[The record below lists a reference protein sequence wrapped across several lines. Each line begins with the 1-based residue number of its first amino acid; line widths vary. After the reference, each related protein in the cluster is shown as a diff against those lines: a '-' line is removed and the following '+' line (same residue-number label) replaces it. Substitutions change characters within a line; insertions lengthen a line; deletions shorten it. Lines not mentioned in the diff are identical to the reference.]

1 MPAATPIH
9 TWHWVAFIGGVLV
22 FVLLDLFVFHRGNRP
37 VTMKNALFWTSVTV
51 AMALG
56 FAVLLV
62 PWRGRVEATEFL
74 TGYIIELSLSM
85 DNVFVIALI
94 FAYFRV
100 PTEYQHRVLFFGF
113 IDALIMRGT
122 FIALGTVVVAKFHWV
137 LYLLGLLLLFSGVKM
152 MFSKQEG
159 IEPEKNPL
167 IRLAR
172 RIFPVSPTF
181 DGARFFTRLN
191 PHPSTEAEDS
201 NSAPLDRAS
210 IRAGSGSGATATA
223 AVSGAVAESI
233 LRPKGRLALTPLA
246 IVLLAVETTDLVFA
260 IDSIPAIFSITNKP
274 FIIFTSNIFAILGL
288 RSLYFVLVGA
298 LKYFRYLKYG
308 LALVLVFV
316 GLKMLGEK
324 VLPIPAF
331 HSLIIVGSIIL
342 VSILLSVFRAKHEPE
357 PKAAEPDAE
366 APVGK
371 DQA

>member
-1 MPAATPIH
+1 MPAATPIT
-9 TWHWVAFIGGVLV
+9 TWHWVAFIGSVLV

-51 AMALG
+51 ALALG
-56 FAVLLV
+56 FAGLLL
-62 PWRGRVEATEFL
+62 PWRGREEATEFL

-94 FAYFRV
+94 FAYFKV
-100 PTEYQHRVLFFGF
+100 PTQYKHRVLFFGF

-172 RIFPVSPTF
+172 RIFPVAPSF

-191 PHPSTEAEDS
+191 
-201 NSAPLDRAS
+201 
-210 IRAGSGSGATATA
+210 
-223 AVSGAVAESI
+223 
-233 LRPKGRLALTPLA
+233 GRLALTPLA

-298 LKYFRYLKYG
+298 LEYFRYLKYG

-324 VLPIPAF
+324 LIHITAST
-331 HSLIIVGSIIL
+331 SLVIVGSIIL
-342 VSILLSVFRAKHEPE
+342 ISILLSVFHAKHPR
-357 PKAAEPDAE
+357 
-366 APVGK
+366 
-371 DQA
+371 

>member
-1 MPAATPIH
+1 MPAATPIT
-9 TWHWVAFIGGVLV
+9 TWHWVAFIGSVLV

-37 VTMKNALFWTSVTV
+37 VTMKNALFWTMVTV
-51 AMALG
+51 VLALG
-56 FAVLLV
+56 FNALLLG
-62 PWRGRVEATEFL
+62 WRGKKEATEFL

-94 FAYFRV
+94 FAYFKV

-122 FIALGTVVVAKFHWV
+122 FIALGTVVVKQFHWV

-152 MFSKQEG
+152 MLSKQEG
-159 IEPEKNPL
+159 VEPEKNPL

-172 RIFPVSPTF
+172 RIFPVAPSY
-181 DGARFFTRLN
+181 DGAHFFTRLN
-191 PHPSTEAEDS
+191 
-201 NSAPLDRAS
+201 
-210 IRAGSGSGATATA
+210 
-223 AVSGAVAESI
+223 
-233 LRPKGRLALTPLA
+233 GRFALTPLA

-260 IDSIPAIFSITNKP
+260 IDSIPAIFSITQDP

-298 LKYFRYLKYG
+298 LEYFRYLKYG

-324 VLPIPAF
+324 LVPISAST
-331 HSLIIVGSIIL
+331 SLLIVGGIIL
-342 VSILLSVFRAKHEPE
+342 ISILLSVFRAKHPV
-357 PKAAEPDAE
+357 KAD
-366 APVGK
+366 
-371 DQA
+371 

>member
-1 MPAATPIH
+1 MPAATPIL
-9 TWHWVAFIGGVLV
+9 TWHWVAFIGSVLV
-22 FVLLDLFVFHRGNRP
+22 YVLLDLFVFHRGNRP

-51 AMALG
+51 ALALG
-56 FAVLLV
+56 FAGLLL
-62 PWRGRVEATEFL
+62 PWRGREEATEFL

-94 FAYFRV
+94 FAYFQV

-172 RIFPVSPTF
+172 RIFPVAPSF

-191 PHPSTEAEDS
+191 
-201 NSAPLDRAS
+201 
-210 IRAGSGSGATATA
+210 
-223 AVSGAVAESI
+223 
-233 LRPKGRLALTPLA
+233 GRLALTPLA
-246 IVLLAVETTDLVFA
+246 IVLLAVESADLVFA

-298 LKYFRYLKYG
+298 LEYFRYLKFG

-324 VLPIPAF
+324 LVHISAST
-331 HSLIIVGSIIL
+331 SLVIVGAIIL
-342 VSILLSVFRAKHEPE
+342 VSILLSVFRVKHEHP
-357 PKAAEPDAE
+357 PKPTG
-366 APVGK
+366 PTP
-371 DQA
+371 

>member
-1 MPAATPIH
+1 
-9 TWHWVAFIGGVLV
+9 
-22 FVLLDLFVFHRGNRP
+22 P

-56 FAVLLV
+56 FAVLLLA
-62 PWRGRVEATEFL
+62 WRGKKEATEFL

-94 FAYFRV
+94 FAYFQV

-122 FIALGTVVVAKFHWV
+122 FIALGTVVVKQFHWV

-152 MFSKQEG
+152 MLSKQEG
-159 IEPEKNPL
+159 VEPEKNPL

-172 RIFPVSPTF
+172 RIFPVAPAY

-191 PHPSTEAEDS
+191 
-201 NSAPLDRAS
+201 
-210 IRAGSGSGATATA
+210 
-223 AVSGAVAESI
+223 
-233 LRPKGRLALTPLA
+233 GRFALTPLA

-260 IDSIPAIFSITNKP
+260 IDSIPAIFSITQDP

-298 LKYFRYLKYG
+298 LEYFRYLKYG

-324 VLPIPAF
+324 LVPISAST
-331 HSLIIVGSIIL
+331 SLLIVGCIIL
-342 VSILLSVFRAKHEPE
+342 ISILLSVCRAKHQ
-357 PKAAEPDAE
+357 D
-366 APVGK
+366 
-371 DQA
+371 

>member
-9 TWHWVAFIGGVLV
+9 TWHWAAFIGGVLV

-37 VTMKNALFWTSVTV
+37 VTMKNALFWTTVTV
-51 AMALG
+51 VMALG
-56 FAVLLV
+56 FAGLLV
-62 PWRGRVEATEFL
+62 PWRGEEEATEFL

-94 FAYFRV
+94 FAYFQV

-113 IDALIMRGT
+113 IDALIMRGS
-122 FIALGTVVVAKFHWV
+122 FIAVGTVLIAKMRWI
-137 LYLLGLLLLFSGVKM
+137 LYLLGLLLLYSGVKM
-152 MFSKQEG
+152 MLSKQEG
-159 IEPEKNPL
+159 VEPERNPL

-172 RIFPVSPTF
+172 RVFPVAPSF

-191 PHPSTEAEDS
+191 
-201 NSAPLDRAS
+201 
-210 IRAGSGSGATATA
+210 
-223 AVSGAVAESI
+223 
-233 LRPKGRLALTPLA
+233 GRFALTPLA

-316 GLKMLGEK
+316 GVKMLAEK
-324 VLPIPAF
+324 LF
-331 HSLIIVGSIIL
+331 HLSASTSLIIVGSIIL
-342 VSILLSVFRAKHEPE
+342 ISILLSVFRVKEEPVPKPARPE
-357 PKAAEPDAE
+357 P
-366 APVGK
+366 
-371 DQA
+371 

>member
-1 MPAATPIH
+1 
-9 TWHWVAFIGGVLV
+9 
-22 FVLLDLFVFHRGNRP
+22 
-37 VTMKNALFWTSVTV
+37 
-51 AMALG
+51 
-56 FAVLLV
+56 
-62 PWRGRVEATEFL
+62 
-74 TGYIIELSLSM
+74 M

-94 FAYFRV
+94 FAYFKV
-100 PTEYQHRVLFFGF
+100 PTQYQHRVLFFGF

-159 IEPEKNPL
+159 VEPEKNPL

-172 RIFPVSPTF
+172 RFFPVAPAF
-181 DGARFFTRLN
+181 DGPRFFTRLN
-191 PHPSTEAEDS
+191 
-201 NSAPLDRAS
+201 
-210 IRAGSGSGATATA
+210 
-223 AVSGAVAESI
+223 
-233 LRPKGRLALTPLA
+233 GRFALTPLA

-298 LKYFRYLKYG
+298 LEYFRFLKYG

-324 VLPIPAF
+324 LLHISAST
-331 HSLIIVGSIIL
+331 SLIIVGSIIL
-342 VSILLSVFRAKHEPE
+342 GSILLSIFRVKHEHE
-357 PKAAEPDAE
+357 PKPANPD
-366 APVGK
+366 P
-371 DQA
+371 